1 MKSARSRFSAKRYL
15 RNKDGNFAIHF
26 GLAATFIFLAG
37 GLAVDYTMA
46 LGTKVRINNALDSAS
61 LATGRALAIGE
72 IPSTGDA
79 AENYFKAVFAAN
91 VGDDAFDSTTYT
103 LKNFNLDMAAKTVS
117 AEVEVDQKLT
127 LARVRTLD
135 ADQTVASFSAASF
148 GIGAV
153 EVAMVLDVTG
163 SMGNG
168 YGSKLSNLKAAATLA
183 VTELLDANTPTD
195 ENIRISLVPYAY
207 GVNAGPLA
215 NYVYPDYRESKSD
228 APVYDPSF
236 PAGYNVDAFQAP
248 YKTNCYWVQ
257 NRVSPPAFDY
267 AGFDGT
273 SGMPKPINASFNL
286 GTGADAPLFEPRYQ
300 LASHGGY
307 SGTYTCFLPN
317 DFRVNSDGT
326 NVDDCATDRKAPKT
340 SGLPNYQYTDE
351 NPSKGMISRDS
362 RLYKNYCPSAPLV
375 TLTSNETTL
384 TSAIS
389 GLTGSGYTAG
399 HIGLQWAWYTISPK
413 WVDYIPGTASDPG
426 DMAIDDDLAKF
437 IILMTDGIFN
447 TAYAGTNSSYVTSQP
462 SLSEFHTD
470 KLCDNIKGQGIKIFT
485 IGYATPSYA
494 DAMLEDC
501 ASPDEGTFTYSYEPN
516 TANELKSTFQ
526 TIANM
531 IRTLR
536 LSK

>member
-1 MKSARSRFSAKRYL
+1 M
-15 RNKDGNFAIHF
+15 
-26 GLAATFIFLAG
+26 
-37 GLAVDYTMA
+37 
-46 LGTKVRINNALDSAS
+46 
-61 LATGRALAIGE
+61 
-72 IPSTGDA
+72 
-79 AENYFKAVFAAN
+79 
-91 VGDDAFDSTTYT
+91 
-103 LKNFNLDMAAKTVS
+103 
-117 AEVEVDQKLT
+117 
-127 LARVRTLD
+127 
-135 ADQTVASFSAASF
+135 
-148 GIGAV
+148 
-153 EVAMVLDVTG
+153 
-163 SMGNG
+163 
-168 YGSKLSNLKAAATLA
+168 
-183 VTELLDANTPTD
+183 
-195 ENIRISLVPYAY
+195 PYAY

-215 NYVYPDYRESKSD
+215 KYVYPDYRESKSD

-236 PAGYNVDAFQAP
+236 PAGYDVDAFQAP

-257 NRVSPPAFDY
+257 NRVAPPMFDY

-273 SGMPKPINASFNL
+273 KGFPKPINASFSL
-286 GTGADAPLFEPRYQ
+286 GSSVDAPFAEPRYQ

-340 SGLPNYQYTDE
+340 SGLPSYQYTDE

-362 RLYKNYCPSAPLV
+362 RLYNNYCPSAPLV
-375 TLTSNETTL
+375 LLTSNQTTL
-384 TSAIS
+384 TNAIS

-399 HIGLQWAWYTISPK
+399 HIGLQWAWYTISHK
-413 WVDYIPGTASDPG
+413 WADYIDGVASDPG
-426 DMAIDDDLAKF
+426 DMAVDDDLAKF
-437 IILMTDGIFN
+437 IILMTDGKFN

-470 KLCDNIKGQGIKIFT
+470 KLCDNIKLQGIKIFT

-494 DAMLEDC
+494 DAILEDC

-516 TANELKSTFQ
+516 TAAELTDTYR

-536 LSK
+536 LAK